1 MTSVPSLPIS
11 QVARRL
17 DGEASEVWA
26 VHDRALAMQA
36 RGEDVILLCVG
47 DPDFPTPEPIF
58 YQALAAMKRD
68 RTHYSPAQGEL
79 ALREAV
85 AELESNTS
93 PHPCKP
99 EDIVIFPGA
108 TNALYSVFSCIC
120 DPGDEV
126 VVPDPM
132 YVGYCGVFDAVG
144 VKTVPVALKSE
155 ANFALDM
162 AAMKAAI
169 TDKTKAVIVNTPG
182 NPCGNM
188 ISQEE
193 LAELAAYTRARGV
206 WLISDEVYSMITF
219 KQRHVS
225 LRAAASELDNV
236 IMVDGLSK
244 SHAMSGWRIGWVVAP
259 QSLVPHLTN
268 LAGASVFGCPQFIQD
283 AAAFA
288 LRHDDYYVAQMRDEY
303 KKRRDYLV
311 ERINAMP
318 GVNAETPDAGM
329 FVMMRTAQ
337 VASSGQAFAER
348 LLDEAG
354 VSVVPG
360 AGFGEV
366 TADYV
371 RITLAQ
377 PISVLS
383 KAMDNMAQMLAL
395 DADRRAG

>member
-1 MTSVPSLPIS
+1 MSKSNSLSIS
-11 QVARRL
+11 ALAKRL
-17 DGEASEVWA
+17 DGDASEVWA
-26 VHDRALAMQA
+26 VHDRALEMKAA
-36 RGEDVILLCVG
+36 GEDVILLCVG

-79 ALREAV
+79 GLRQAV
-85 AELESNTS
+85 AELESKTS
-93 PHPCKP
+93 PHPCSA
-99 EDIVIFPGA
+99 DDVVIFPGG
-108 TNALYSVFSCIC
+108 TNALFSVFSCIC
-120 DPGDEV
+120 DLGDQV
-126 VVPDPM
+126 IVPDPM
-132 YVGYCGVFDAVG
+132 YVGYCGVLDAVG
-144 VKTVPVALKSE
+144 VTAVPVSLKVE
-155 ANFALDM
+155 ENFAVDI
-162 AAMKAAI
+162 AAIKAAI

-188 ISQEE
+188 MSKEE
-193 LAELAAYTRARGV
+193 LAELAAFTREKGI

-225 LRAAASELDNV
+225 LRAAATELDNV

-259 QSLVPHLTN
+259 SSLVPHLTN

-288 LRHDDYYVAQMRDEY
+288 LRHDDFYVAQMREEY

-311 ERINAMP
+311 QRINQIP
-318 GVNAETPDAGM
+318 GLSCVSPDAGM
-329 FVMMRTAQ
+329 FVMMHTGE
-337 VASSGQAFAER
+337 VSDGGQLFAER
-348 LLDEAG
+348 LLEQAG

-360 AGFGEV
+360 VGFGNV
-366 TADYV
+366 TANYV

-377 PISVLS
+377 PISVLEQ
-383 KAMDNMAQMLAL
+383 AMDRMAAMLGATKTQV
-395 DADRRAG
+395 AR

>member
-1 MTSVPSLPIS
+1 MSAQKPLSIS
-11 QVARRL
+11 QLAHRL

-26 VHDRALAMQA
+26 VHDRALDMKAQ
-36 RGEDVILLCVG
+36 GEDVILLCVG

-79 ALREAV
+79 ALRQAV
-85 AELESNTS
+85 AELESKTS
-93 PHPCKP
+93 PHPCDAD
-99 EDIVIFPGA
+99 DIVIFPGG

-120 DPGDEV
+120 NAGDEV

-144 VKTVPVALKSE
+144 IKTVPVPLKAE

-162 AAMKAAI
+162 DAMKAAI
-169 TDKTKAVIVNTPG
+169 TENTKAVIVNTPG

-188 ISQEE
+188 MSREE
-193 LAELAAYTRARGV
+193 LAELAAYTHERGV

-225 LRAAASELDNV
+225 LRAAAAQLDNV

-303 KKRRDYLV
+303 KKRRDFLV
-311 ERINAMP
+311 ARINEMP
-318 GVNAETPDAGM
+318 GVNAESPDAGM
-329 FVMMRTAQ
+329 FVMMRTDK
-337 VASSGQAFAER
+337 VAASGQVFAER

-360 AGFGEV
+360 AGFGDV

-377 PISVLS
+377 PIDILAQ
-383 KAMDNMAQMLAL
+383 AMARMAAMLNGDSA
-395 DADRRAG
+395 RVAG

>member
-1 MTSVPSLPIS
+1 MSAQKPLSIS
-11 QVARRL
+11 QLAHRL

-26 VHDRALAMQA
+26 VHDRALDMKAQ
-36 RGEDVILLCVG
+36 GEDVILLCVG

-79 ALREAV
+79 ALRQAV
-85 AELESNTS
+85 AELESKTS
-93 PHPCKP
+93 PHPCDAD
-99 EDIVIFPGA
+99 DIVIFPGG

-120 DPGDEV
+120 NAGDEV

-144 VKTVPVALKSE
+144 IKTVPVPLKAE

-162 AAMKAAI
+162 DAMKAAI
-169 TDKTKAVIVNTPG
+169 TENTKAVIVNTPG

-188 ISQEE
+188 MSREE
-193 LAELAAYTRARGV
+193 LAELAAYTHERGV

-225 LRAAASELDNV
+225 LRAAAAQLDNV

-303 KKRRDYLV
+303 KKRRDFLV
-311 ERINAMP
+311 ARINEMP
-318 GVNAETPDAGM
+318 GVSAESPDAGM
-329 FVMMRTAQ
+329 FVMMRTDK
-337 VASSGQAFAER
+337 VAASGQVFAER

-360 AGFGEV
+360 AGFGDV

-377 PISVLS
+377 PIDILAQ
-383 KAMDNMAQMLAL
+383 AMARMAAMLNGDSA
-395 DADRRAG
+395 RVAG